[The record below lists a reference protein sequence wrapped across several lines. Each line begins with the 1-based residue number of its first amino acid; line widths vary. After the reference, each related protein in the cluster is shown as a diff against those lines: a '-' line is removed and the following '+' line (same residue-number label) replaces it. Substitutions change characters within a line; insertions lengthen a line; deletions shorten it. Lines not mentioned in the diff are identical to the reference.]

1 MAEIP
6 GGEPGAGGVKRLG
19 WSLILVGLG
28 LWGSLFWQALGGR
41 VSTVLPQPDD
51 EETDK
56 ARLAKLAGLRDA
68 VRSGDNR
75 AMVRELDRFL
85 PKADEEKIWPKLI
98 RQLADEDASR
108 RDTAMA
114 ALIEAG
120 PVVLGHARRARS
132 METDLTARALLAALA
147 EELPVKTT
155 ASALIQTI
163 RQADIGKDPASVRAV
178 YWRLV
183 PHTPDLAVEHA
194 LFRELELDLATPGG
208 VEAARAHVA
217 DPDPARRECAVRLLA
232 GQSSQGDGLTAL
244 AKLVNDPDPA
254 VSLRARLA
262 LLDAGQPTR
271 PVALAERLADA
282 PAPLCRVAE
291 SRLLALAQDAD
302 PLPPW
307 QEDAASRSACA
318 DAWKRWLAEPGRD
331 TLELKPTRRLER
343 LLIGQINSAQ
353 NESVLLELDPAGKT
367 LERLLTND
375 QIVACGYDA
384 AGRAFVA
391 KADQASAELAW
402 PFRKGDD
409 RRKAVDLDGRVVAVM
424 PLEGGGYLVAR
435 RDRVNRLD
443 ADGKESGPPLVSLGK
458 RIISGAARARD
469 GWFALWRD
477 DGIVSWHNATG
488 ESVGQFRL
496 PPPQVVGIGLQAL
509 PGRRL
514 LVPLVGENRLA
525 ELDRDGRELH
535 SVAVE
540 SPLAA
545 LRLPEGGTVVGS
557 PEGLLRFDPA
567 DHQVARQRVDW
578 LPVALGVS
586 LGSAR

>member
-1 MAEIP
+1 M
-6 GGEPGAGGVKRLG
+6 G

-28 LWGSLFWQALGGR
+28 LWGSLFWQAWSGR
-41 VSTVLPQPDD
+41 VSTVVPRQED

-56 ARLAKLAGLRDA
+56 ARLAKLAGLREA
-68 VRSGDNR
+68 IRLGDNR

-85 PKADEEKIWPKLI
+85 PGAEEEKKWPKLI

-108 RDTAMA
+108 RDAAMA
-114 ALIEAG
+114 GLVEAG

-147 EELPVKTT
+147 GELPVKTT

-163 RQADIGKDPASVRAV
+163 RQADIGKDAAAVRAV

-183 PHTPDLAVEHA
+183 PHTPDQVVEQA

-208 VEAARAHVA
+208 VEAARAHLA

-232 GQSSQGDGLTAL
+232 GRSSQGDNRTAL

-254 VSLRARLA
+254 VSLRVRLTM
-262 LLDAGQPTR
+262 LDAGEPTR
-271 PVALAERLADA
+271 PVALAERLVDA
-282 PAPLCRVAE
+282 PAALCRMAE
-291 SRLLALAQDAD
+291 SRLLALASDTD
-302 PLPPW
+302 LLPAW
-307 QEDAASRSACA
+307 QEDAATRSACA
-318 DAWKRWLAEPGRD
+318 DAWKKWLAEPGRGM
-331 TLELKPTRRLER
+331 LALQPVRRLER
-343 LLIGQINSAQ
+343 LLIGQINSGQ

-367 LERLLTND
+367 LERLVTND
-375 QIVACGYDA
+375 QIVACGYEA
-384 AGRAFVA
+384 GGRAFVA
-391 KADQASAELAW
+391 RSDQAAAELAW
-402 PFRKGDD
+402 PFRKEDD

-424 PLEGGGYLVAR
+424 PMEEGGYLVAR
-435 RDRVNRLD
+435 RDRVIRLD
-443 ADGKESGPPLVSLGK
+443 AAGKETGAPVLSLGK
-458 RIISGAARARD
+458 RVISGAARARD

-477 DGIVSWHNATG
+477 DGTLSWHNAAG
-488 ESVGQFRL
+488 ESAGQFRL
-496 PPPQVVGIGLQAL
+496 PPPQVVGIGMQAL

-525 ELDRDGRELH
+525 ELDREGNELH

-545 LRLPEGGTVVGS
+545 LRLPDGGTLVGS

-567 DHQVARQRVDW
+567 DQQISRQRVDW

-586 LGSAR
+586 LGSGR